1 MSEDGG
7 AGIRDIT
14 EPDDNKY
21 QFIITTNTDK
31 LNIVNSYY
39 ISYADKEWAINKIT
53 STFSG
58 YPNDYSKKY
67 VCQFDGVGLDL
78 SSDDIM
84 DRLPNINLSEEFII
98 SNCKLD
104 YFIESSLE
112 KYIDRFDEG
121 NVDIVNGID
130 RYKKLLMLYPYSERN
145 KKDYSI
151 IIDRLSSLGLL
162 DEKKYVESKTIK
174 KYATMG
180 TIIDKSHLYSPIDK
194 KSNMYLIKG
203 DKVHILNE
211 SVDKNNQKWYFI
223 NYKGK
228 KDINMWIKAEV
239 VDID

>member
-1 MSEDGG
+1 M
-7 AGIRDIT
+7 
-14 EPDDNKY
+14 
-21 QFIITTNTDK
+21 DK
-31 LNIVNSYY
+31 
-39 ISYADKEWAINKIT
+39 
-53 STFSG
+53 
-58 YPNDYSKKY
+58 
-67 VCQFDGVGLDL
+67 
-78 SSDDIM
+78 
-84 DRLPNINLSEEFII
+84 LPNINLSEEFII

-112 KYIDRFDEG
+112 KYIGRFDED
-121 NVDIVNGID
+121 NVDMVNGID

-162 DEKKYVESKTIK
+162 DEKKYVESETIK
-174 KYATMG
+174 KYAIMG
-180 TIIDKSHLYSPIDK
+180 NIIDKSHLYSPIDK

-203 DKVHILNE
+203 DTVHILNE